1 MQKKLSFLN
10 IIQGTVGYQIILICY
25 LLSITPFIASAQTS
39 ERLLDKRITITLH
52 NETLAGSIV
61 RIEEQSKVRIFY
73 NAGQVKAVDNFY
85 SKSFNNETLE
95 NILKVLLTGTNIGY
109 QENNSGI
116 ILKEG
121 SASTLAPKSSI
132 SPNGNAGQ
140 EKGSGTLKGRI
151 VEFETSQPLS
161 GASVYITELKR
172 GVSSDNDGYYRLTG
186 LPVGKYTMQI
196 SFISYATENISV
208 NVSADRETTYDVRL
222 QGNNALEE
230 VTISAIRKSRAPV
243 AHTSERQLITEIK
256 NLNVV
261 ASGISS
267 EQISKSADRDAAQV
281 AQRISGV
288 SVADNRF
295 VIIRGLNPRY
305 NLTYL
310 NDNVAP
316 STDVN
321 SRNFGLDLIPSR
333 IVDRILV
340 YKSAS
345 PEHQA
350 DATGGVVKIYTKDAT
365 AVKHFDIELQLGA
378 RQGTTLKRD
387 FLGYNG
393 GKLDFLGIDDG
404 TRKLPS
410 VLPGYGSLLLADLK
424 PSEYAKAF
432 NPTLSYGKMTALP
445 NMQVTANYYNAF
457 PVFGRILSSLTS
469 FSYKNDYQNSIINRQ
484 EGAPG
489 RSVETTDNTG
499 IDNRNENTAQL
510 NLLQNFSISL
520 SERHKFF
527 FKNFLMQQG
536 VNNTV
541 VRISHPTAQNAQQTD
556 LNKDITLSFQQRF
569 LYAGNLGGWH
579 ELQKDKHLLSWSA
592 GYTYSNRQTPD
603 QRVTRLRGIMP
614 EFAMGDADIQWWA
627 RGFSPSS
634 SEDLNTVPL
643 SLGII
648 SRLWSRN
655 DEGIYNGA
663 VDYTFKARDWATV
676 KVGTFQ
682 QWKKR
687 TLSRRI
693 YTVHEGDVD
702 PSRVGLDARDYYH
715 YVDANLTRFREGQ
728 LPQVWSENY
737 LNDAYTGLY
746 VVDRTAGSDMYV
758 GTEQNNSGY
767 IVLTLIPYPWI
778 EVHGGVRYEYN
789 RQKIGAAVPAGG
801 FGMPISDPV
810 LTDHASGQW
819 LPSINLSFKP
829 TQEWVFRAAYG
840 KTVNRT
846 EFREVSPFRELDF
859 ENNTQISGNP
869 NLVSARVE
877 NYDLRL
883 EYYPNTG
890 KGDAISFGAFYK
902 EITDPIERVNTSNRV
917 VSLFPSISFSNATS
931 ATVKGLELEIRKSLD
946 FLPGAVF
953 RDLSI
958 IANGSLI
965 DSWAKYENLE
975 ATSVMIGERPL
986 QGQAPYLVNA
996 GLYYDNAAWGTRIAG
1011 IYNYA
1016 GENIYAVGLGESY
1029 NSFINGPE
1037 YRGSLIEL
1045 PRHLLDFSATQRIG
1059 KGMQLKF
1066 TIQNLLDQKLE
1077 VAEDFN
1083 FTNKY
1088 EPMIEIV
1095 DPESQTLRTEGD
1107 NIASSFRPGRYFNL
1121 SFSYSF

>member
-1 MQKKLSFLN
+1 MQKNLSFLN
-10 IIQGTVGYQIILICY
+10 IIQGTIRCQVILVCY
-25 LLSITPFIASAQTS
+25 LLSITPFITLAQTS
-39 ERLLDKRITITLH
+39 ERLLDKRITITFN
-52 NETLAGSIV
+52 NEKLDASIV
-61 RIEEQSKVRIFY
+61 KLEAQSKIRIFY
-73 NAGQVKAVDNFY
+73 NAGQVKAVDKIY
-85 SKSFNNETLE
+85 SKSFHNETLE
-95 NILKVLLTGTNIGY
+95 NILKALLTGTNIGY
-109 QENNSGI
+109 QESNAGI
-116 ILKEG
+116 ILKE
-121 SASTLAPKSSI
+121 ASTATLVPQ
-132 SPNGNAGQ
+132 SPNGSAGQ

-151 VEFETSQPLS
+151 VEFETSQPLP
-161 GASVYITELKR
+161 GASVYITELRR

-186 LPVGKYTMQI
+186 IPAGKYTVRI

-208 NVSADRETTYDVRL
+208 NVSTDREATYDVRL

-243 AHTSERQLITEIK
+243 AHTSERQLVTEIK
-256 NLNVV
+256 NLNVI
-261 ASGISS
+261 ASGVSS

-281 AQRISGV
+281 VQRISGV
-288 SVADNRF
+288 SVVDNRF

-345 PEHQA
+345 PEYQA
-350 DATGGVVKIYTKDAT
+350 DATGGIVKIYTKDAT
-365 AVKHFDIELQLGA
+365 AVKHFDVEFQLGA
-378 RQGTTLKRD
+378 RQGTTFMRD
-387 FLGYNG
+387 FLSYNG
-393 GKLDFLGIDDG
+393 GKLDFLGFDDG

-424 PSEYAKAF
+424 PSEYASAF
-432 NPTLSYGKMTALP
+432 SPTLSYGKTTALP

-469 FSYKNDYQNSIINRQ
+469 FSYKNDYQNSTVGLQ
-484 EGAPG
+484 EGSRY
-489 RSVETTDNTG
+489 RSVETTDKTSS
-499 IDNRNENTAQL
+499 DNRNMNTAQL
-510 NLLQNFSISL
+510 NLLQNFSFSL

-527 FKNFLMQQG
+527 FKNFFLQQG
-536 VNNTV
+536 QDNTV
-541 VRISHPTAQNAQQTD
+541 VRVSHPTAQNTQSPD
-556 LNKDITLSFQQRF
+556 LNKDITLSYQQRF
-569 LYAGNLGGWH
+569 LYAGNLGGLH
-579 ELQKDKHLLSWSA
+579 QLQEDRQVLSWNV

-603 QRVTRLRGIMP
+603 QRVIRLRGMMP
-614 EFAMGDADIQWWA
+614 EFAMGDADLQWWA
-627 RGFSPSS
+627 HGFSPSD

-655 DEGIYNGA
+655 SEGIYNGA
-663 VDYTFKARDWATV
+663 LDYTFKPTDWVTV
-676 KVGTFQ
+676 KIGTFQ
-682 QWKKR
+682 QWKR
-687 TLSRRI
+687 RALSRRI
-693 YTVHEGDVD
+693 YTVHEGNVD
-702 PSRVGLDARDYYH
+702 PSRFGPGAINPYH
-715 YVDANLTRFREGQ
+715 YVDPNLTRFREGQ
-728 LPQVWSENY
+728 LPQIWTDNY
-737 LNDAYTGLY
+737 LNDAYSGLY
-746 VVDRTAGSDMYV
+746 VVDRTMGSDMYV
-758 GTEQNNSGY
+758 GTEQNNSAY
-767 IVLTLIPYPWI
+767 LALTLTPYPWI
-778 EVHGGVRYEYN
+778 EAHGGLRYEYN
-789 RQKIGAAVPAGG
+789 RQKIGAAIPTGAGR
-801 FGMPISDPV
+801 PISEPV
-810 LTDHASGQW
+810 LTDHSSGQW
-819 LPSINLSFKP
+819 LPSINVSLKP
-829 TQEWVFRAAYG
+829 TEQWTLRVAYG

-859 ENNTQISGNP
+859 ENNTEISGNP

-877 NYDLRL
+877 NYDVRL
-883 EYYPNTG
+883 EYYPNTD

-902 EITDPIERVNTSNRV
+902 EITNPIERVNTSSRV
-917 VSLFPSISFSNATS
+917 ISLFPSISFSNATS
-931 ATVKGLELEIRKSLD
+931 ATVKGLELELRKSLA
-946 FLPGAVF
+946 FLPGALF

-958 IANGSLI
+958 IANASLI
-965 DSWAKYENLE
+965 DSWTKYENLS
-975 ATSVMIGERPL
+975 ATSTMIGERPL
-986 QGQAPYLVNA
+986 QGQAPFLVNA

-1016 GENIYAVGLGESY
+1016 GENIYAVGLGERY
-1029 NSFINGPE
+1029 NSFIDGPE

-1088 EPMIEIV
+1088 EPLVEIA
-1095 DPESQTLRTEGD
+1095 DPDYKFPIRYEGD